1 MIKVFGQTDTTFTS
15 NGNIVIQ
22 PLKAKVHKSATEYYL
37 DIEVELEYLEDI
49 VQGVIVVA
57 ETPQGEQAFRVNN
70 VTQTGKKISARCKHV
85 FFDSET
91 QYFTENVGSLH
102 GACNVFTNSIYQ
114 NTKPTPPFY
123 LNPSQMSGEA
133 SAVIWYESMYSAL
146 MKVAEAFDCQILM
159 NNYVVTFTNTIG
171 QDNGVVIQ
179 YGKNLKDISCAEDWT
194 DVCTRIYP
202 FGANG
207 ITVDTTA
214 VGLDNP
220 YIDGS
225 TQYHRKYIKA
235 VEFDQSNIQRSSYAS
250 ETAYKQALVT
260 DLIAKGEA
268 YLDAHALPEVTY
280 TLKANVEKVSN
291 IGDTIVV
298 IDERLGLELETTVTA
313 FDYDSILGKITE
325 VTFGNYRKTAKGM
338 GLTVQKVASNQQ
350 QGILADKRLLFNSDN
365 SIKWEYVT
373 PQP

>member
-85 FFDSET
+85 FFDT
-91 QYFTENVGSLH
+91 QDQYFVEAVGYTS
-102 GACNVFTNSIYQ
+102 GSIATIL
-114 NTKPTPPFY
+114 NAISTHTKPTSPY
-123 LNPSQMSGEA
+123 ILQGNVTGSQGIT
-133 SAVIWYESMYSAL
+133 VYYESLYSAL
-146 MKVAEAFDCQILM
+146 MKVVDAFDGYMVM
-159 NNYVVTFTNTIG
+159 NNYIAYIASSQG
-171 QDNGVVIQ
+171 ADNGVILQ
-179 YGKNLKDISCAEDWT
+179 YGKNIKDISCAEDWT

-214 VGLDNP
+214 VGLNNP

>member
-1 MIKVFGQTDTTFTS
+1 MIKVFGATDTVFTS
-15 NGNIVIQ
+15 NGDFAIQ

-37 DIEVELEYLEDI
+37 NIEVELEYLEDI

-85 FFDSET
+85 FFDSER
-91 QYFTENVGSLH
+91 QYFVNLIDSISGECGYILTQ
-102 GACNVFTNSIYQ
+102 IYQ
-114 NTKPTPPFY
+114 HTEPIPPFV
-123 LNPSQMSGEA
+123 LSPSGMSGEA
-133 SAVIWYESMYSAL
+133 RVTIVDESLYSAL
-146 MKVAEAFDCQILM
+146 MKTAEAFNCQILM
-159 NNYVVTFTNTIG
+159 SNYVALFTPTLG

-179 YGKNLKDISCAEDWT
+179 YGKNLKDISCVEDWS

-214 VGLDNP
+214 VGLNNA

-225 TQYHRKYIKA
+225 TQYRTKYIKS
-235 VEFDQSNIQRSSYAS
+235 VEFDQSNIKRSDYQT

-280 TLKANVEKVSN
+280 TLKANVEKISN

-365 SIKWEYVT
+365 SIKWEYIT